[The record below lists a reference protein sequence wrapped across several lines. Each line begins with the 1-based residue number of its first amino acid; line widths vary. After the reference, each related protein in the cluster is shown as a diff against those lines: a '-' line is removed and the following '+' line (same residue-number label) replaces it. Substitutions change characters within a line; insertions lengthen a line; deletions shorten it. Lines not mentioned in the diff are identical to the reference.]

1 MDVAASII
9 AVIQISG
16 AVLNLC
22 YEYRRLRKAPQE
34 AKKLIHQLKSLDTL
48 LEGVVSLL
56 EDDETPD
63 EKRFRAIDYLQKS
76 GELESFKA
84 SLAELERKLQLPRK
98 LDMLLFPLRARDV
111 ESALQEMDRFKETL
125 GIAMGVHQIRRLNVI
140 DENVRS
146 IQASQRDTQQDKCMS
161 EITKW
166 LNSPDPGVN
175 HDKKR
180 NEHMDNT
187 GEWFI
192 AGRSIQQWKQLA
204 SSVLWLYGIP
214 GCGKSVLSS
223 TLINTL
229 QKGIGGKRNEAVA
242 YFYFEFSDLKKRSV
256 DGMIRSLISQLTW
269 TNGKPCAQLQGL
281 FEQHG
286 GRRQAPLSMLLPVL
300 RELLSQFVHVYIVID
315 ALDESDSIEETLSTI
330 NTMVN
335 WQIGSLH
342 LFLSSREWEMI
353 SGALD
358 AMHTACIKVRV
369 SDELISPDI
378 QSYIRTEVE
387 RLPYWSPEIRSAIT
401 KSLTEKGSGM
411 FRLVSCQ
418 LDLLRKCRKQK
429 NLWQLLDSLP
439 STLEDMYQRI
449 LEAIPPEDRPDTFRA
464 LEWLAFSAK
473 PVRLEELPEA
483 LAVELADQSGYDATM
498 KDVAI
503 SHSPLLN
510 SSLITISRFQTREHF
525 DTTEQYQGQILLLD
539 DEVSEIRLAHASVK
553 DYLLSSKV
561 SSLSLDAKLA
571 NRSIAQTCLLY
582 LLHTPFRSGFWGGH
596 THDTLLQSWPLL
608 LYASHCWLHHVQELG
623 EELDEVTWQLMLRL
637 FESKGLPEC
646 GNFGVWIATLVPETT
661 IWEIEDA
668 TPLYYASSYGVSSVV
683 RRLLGSA
690 YISDLNKLSGRMTS
704 TPLEV
709 AVYRGH
715 LEVVTLLL
723 RAGADPNIGALD
735 GNPLHFAIVYSD
747 RDGTGIISLLLQSG
761 AAARRDQLEHYRD
774 MLLARRATSP
784 RSLVTGGD
792 GFNQREAEDLMD
804 ATDTNSE
811 STGNEYS

>member
-204 SSVLWLYGIP
+204 SSVLWLYGIR
-214 GCGKSVLSS
+214 
-223 TLINTL
+223 
-229 QKGIGGKRNEAVA
+229 IGGKRNEAVA

-498 KDVAI
+498 KD
-503 SHSPLLN
+503 
-510 SSLITISRFQTREHF
+510 
-525 DTTEQYQGQILLLD
+525 
-539 DEVSEIRLAHASVK
+539 
-553 DYLLSSKV
+553 
-561 SSLSLDAKLA
+561 
-571 NRSIAQTCLLY
+571 
-582 LLHTPFRSGFWGGH
+582 
-596 THDTLLQSWPLL
+596 
-608 LYASHCWLHHVQELG
+608 ELG

-747 RDGTGIISLLLQSG
+747 RDGTGIISLLLQY
-761 AAARRDQLEHYRD
+761 Q
-774 MLLARRATSP
+774 
-784 RSLVTGGD
+784 
-792 GFNQREAEDLMD
+792 
-804 ATDTNSE
+804 
-811 STGNEYS
+811 